1 MNYYLFSCKSIF
13 SNDYISPCIVV
24 VANVV
29 QFMYWPCHRY
39 KCIYVQFEYKD
50 NEWDSC
56 DNSNINLLKYW
67 IYILIFWLVQLLL
80 ALNPLYRKLV
90 CPWMWNSGSRSKFQ
104 LECECSIS
112 FQQHNM
118 KKIWYEICR
127 FCPFFQK
134 VHLFSADE
142 KFDGTYQTNVVVGS
156 EGHCLFIPPGIF
168 KVKLNILFVNPT
180 ISTLNSPGIELHML
194 IKNWP
199 KINLKYNFNI
209 LSTSPGCYVNL
220 NLQTL
225 LTSLKSMCKIGSH

>member
-1 MNYYLFSCKSIF
+1 MVISNAIISNRVISNAIISNIVIPNIKYDKFKFSRISIF
-13 SNDYISPCIVV
+13 SNDYISPCIAV

-29 QFMYWPCHRY
+29 QFMYWPYHRY
-39 KCIYVQFEYKD
+39 KCIFVQFEYQD
-50 NEWDSC
+50 NKWDSC

-118 KKIWYEICR
+118 KKIWCEIWR

-194 IKNWP
+194 IKN
-199 KINLKYNFNI
+199 
-209 LSTSPGCYVNL
+209 
-220 NLQTL
+220 
-225 LTSLKSMCKIGSH
+225 